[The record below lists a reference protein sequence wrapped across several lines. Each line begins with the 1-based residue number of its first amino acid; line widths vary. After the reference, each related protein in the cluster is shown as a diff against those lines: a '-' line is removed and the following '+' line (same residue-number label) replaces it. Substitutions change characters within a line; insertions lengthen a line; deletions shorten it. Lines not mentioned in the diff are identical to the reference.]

1 MVRFLGLV
9 DGGGGGHLFYMQS
22 GAQTLTAMVE
32 DSGMLGPS
40 KRAIVHSGKLI
51 IMKSKKGGALT

>member
-1 MVRFLGLV
+1 V
-9 DGGGGGHLFYMQS
+9 GGGGGHLFYMQS

>member
-1 MVRFLGLV
+1 
-9 DGGGGGHLFYMQS
+9 
-22 GAQTLTAMVE
+22 MVE

-51 IMKSKKGGALT
+51 IAKANAQGALT